1 LNFNLKGGE
10 FVKKLLGVILVA
22 MTVLSTAFSATKG
35 GINPL
40 LATCCIGPRVGLE
53 MNEGTKIRDIEWIG
67 FIGGLVFSPLRLAYT
82 IDPVTGK
89 TMDEVRAK
97 ENLGGNPIYAKEPK
111 QKGGFVPFLG
121 ACCLGPRVGLELND
135 GRKVRNME
143 YLALV
148 PVVQVV
154 PMVLMAVEAYQG
166 KTMAQVAAAE
176 GLDR

>member
-1 LNFNLKGGE
+1 M
-10 FVKKLLGVILVA
+10 KKLLGVILVA
-22 MTVLSTAFSATKG
+22 TTLLSIAFSATKG
-35 GINPL
+35 GVGPC

-53 MNEGTKIRDIEWIG
+53 MNEGTKIRNMEWVA
-67 FIGGLVFSPLRLAYT
+67 FIGGMVFGPIRLVNV

-97 ENLGGNPIYAKEPK
+97 ENLGGNPILAKEPK
-111 QKGGFVPFLG
+111 QKGGFIPLLG

-154 PMVLMAVEAYQG
+154 PMVLMAVEAYNG
-166 KTMAQVAAAE
+166 TTMTQVAAAE